1 MGNCHIP
8 FQKSVKVKVSVKVLV
23 TQSCLTLCD
32 PMDCSPPCFFV
43 YGLLQARIPQWVAIS
58 FFRDLSNPGIES
70 RSPVWQVD
78 SLLSKP
84 PGKPNSNSYQEYT
97 IMSISPHLH
106 QYWTF
111 KYRTGARGCTT
122 AHGFLISISLT
133 ASKDKLYFRFICI
146 CTCPPFIFI
155 REQSFSE
162 VIFYTDL

>member
-1 MGNCHIP
+1 M
-8 FQKSVKVKVSVKVLV
+8 KVA
-23 TQSCLTLCD
+23 QSCLTLCD
-32 PMDCSPPCFFV
+32 PMV
-43 YGLLQARIPQWVAIS
+43 
-58 FFRDLSNPGIES
+58 IES
-70 RSPVWQVD
+70 MEFSRPEYWSGQSFPSPGDLPNSGTEPRSVQLWVD

-111 KYRTGARGCTT
+111 KYRTGARGFTT